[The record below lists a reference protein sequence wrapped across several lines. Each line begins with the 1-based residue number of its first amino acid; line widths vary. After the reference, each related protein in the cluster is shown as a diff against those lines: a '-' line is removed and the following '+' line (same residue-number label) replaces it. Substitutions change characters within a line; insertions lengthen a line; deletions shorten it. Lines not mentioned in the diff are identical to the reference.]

1 MNTLFRKA
9 IVGGALVATTL
20 TGGAIGAA
28 LINGT
33 ASAADNT
40 TTTAPS
46 NANSNAPAGAPAA
59 KPSGP
64 HAANGITETPLTG
77 DDLAKAT
84 AAANKAVPGGTI
96 QRAETDADGAAYE
109 VHMTNADGECV
120 TVLMDKDFNVT
131 SVEQGQ
137 GPGGG
142 MGHGGPGAPAPSTQA
157 G

>member
-1 MNTLFRKA
+1 MNTFLRKA
-9 IVGGALVATTL
+9 LVGGALVATTL
-20 TGGAIGAA
+20 TGGALGAA

-40 TTTAPS
+40 ATTAAPS
-46 NANSNAPAGAPAA
+46 APTAPANAPAGQ
-59 KPSGP
+59 PSGP
-64 HAANGITETPLTG
+64 HVANGVTEAPLTG

-84 AAANKAVPGGTI
+84 AAALKAVPGGTI
-96 QRAETDADGAAYE
+96 DRAETDADGAAYE
-109 VHMTNADGECV
+109 AHMTNAEGQCV

-131 SVEQGQ
+131 SVEQGR

-142 MGHGGPGAPAPSTQA
+142 MGHGGPGAPSTSNAA